1 MKTNDRQE
9 DNLVSVG
16 RKWKSRKTY
25 NTKVNKEEDVESD
38 QVERSEKKKNYRED
52 NRVLVCC

>member
-1 MKTNDRQE
+1 MRTNERQE

-25 NTKVNKEEDVESD
+25 NTKVKKEEDVESD
-38 QVERSEKKKNYRED
+38 QVERSEEKKTMERTTE
-52 NRVLVCC
+52 C